1 VKYKAVVFDLDDTLL
16 KTYPVKWEQHKA
28 TAKRFYNTE
37 LTDDTIRQH
46 WGKPTRDLVRAYY
59 STDDTTESKVAN
71 YRSLDNDYLKELHDD
86 SISVLNYLSRHRI
99 FTGLVTNAARETVLA
114 DLSRLEVT
122 LDLFNLIQTFD
133 DTHAYKPDPKVF
145 EAMLHALA
153 SNGISDHILY
163 VGDDVTDYHAAS
175 IAGIDFI
182 GVTTGV
188 STKEDFE
195 RESVKTTVRKLGELP
210 KILA

>member
-1 VKYKAVVFDLDDTLL
+1 MKYKAVVFDLDDTLL

-37 LTDDTIRQH
+37 LTDGTIRQH
-46 WGKPTRDLVRAYY
+46 WGKPTRDLVHVYY
-59 STDDTTESKVAN
+59 DVDDTTESKVAN
-71 YRSLDNDYLKELHDD
+71 YRSLDDEYLKELHDG
-86 SISVLNYLSRHRI
+86 SISVLNYLSRHKV
-99 FTGLVTNAARETVLA
+99 FTGLVTNATRDTVLT
-114 DLSRLEVT
+114 DLSRLGVK

-133 DTHAYKPDPKVF
+133 DTQAYKPDPKVF
-145 EAMLHALA
+145 EAMLHTLA
-153 SNGISDHILY
+153 SSGIGDHILY

-188 STKEDFE
+188 RTSEDFE
-195 RESVKTTVRKLGELP
+195 REGVKTVVNALSELP
-210 KILA
+210 RLLA